1 MSAEVGS
8 GEPLR
13 CQTPRQRYFAWIHIL
28 PYTESQLAK
37 ARETISSLPVWKEML
52 RCPPSLIDT
61 PLLLRMRFSG
71 VPFQIVQNL
80 EHVDPTNDF
89 GSVEAE
95 CSCPDRTRGW
105 CKHVAALC
113 LALVEFCES
122 KPTQMLDGLGI
133 SLLDI
138 EAEERKAAARL
149 LGKRVGEEW
158 PFSPSTSS
166 KRISLS
172 RTDGLP
178 SSSEKHP
185 ILLE

>member
-1 MSAEVGS
+1 MPNAASTLLRLATHSSIHGVPAGEGSRDYLLSACVEGDAALP
-8 GEPLR
+8 PLPHR
-13 CQTPRQRYFAWIHIL
+13 HPLAAANAVLGCALPDRAELGARRPHQRLRQR
-28 PYTESQLAK
+28 
-37 ARETISSLPVWKEML
+37 M
-52 RCPPSLIDT
+52 
-61 PLLLRMRFSG
+61 
-71 VPFQIVQNL
+71 
-80 EHVDPTNDF
+80 
-89 GSVEAE
+89 EAE